1 MRRAW
6 LVIPLIAVAL
16 ALLVASRRQPQPYF
30 VSGFLEAD
38 EIRVGSRVGG
48 RVATVL
54 AAEGMTVEPGTALA
68 MLDAYDLE
76 ERLAQARATLAARAA
91 QRDRLNAGFR
101 AEEIEQAR
109 ARRDRARAVLDRLVA
124 GARPLEIQILENK
137 LEYARAQFVKAE
149 IEHARIEKLYAEGRA
164 AKEEMDEVTRV
175 IDSARAAF
183 NVARDE
189 LALAREGTRA
199 EEIAEA
205 RAVLAENEQAL
216 ALLEKGFRTEEIAE
230 AVANVDAARAAI
242 AALERQRDE
251 LTIRAPSACVV
262 EAIDLQPGDLV
273 PANAPVISLMDA
285 TSLWVRAYVPENRLN
300 LALDQ
305 PVLVRVDS
313 FPGRFFAGRISFV
326 ARQAEFTPANIQ
338 TPEER
343 SKQVFRIKVRLDEGR
358 EVLRPGMSA
367 DVFLDPVP

>member
-16 ALLVASRRQPQPYF
+16 ALLVASRRQTQPFF

-48 RVATVL
+48 RVASVL
-54 AAEGMTVEPGTALA
+54 AGEGKPVEPGSALA
-68 MLDAYDLE
+68 ELDAFDLL
-76 ERLAQARATLAARAA
+76 ERRAQARATLAAREA
-91 QRDRLNAGFR
+91 QMDRFRAGFR
-101 AEEIEQAR
+101 VEEIEQAR
-109 ARRDRARAVLDRLVA
+109 ARRDRAQAVYDRLVA
-124 GARPLEIQILENK
+124 GPRALEIQILENK
-137 LEYARAQFVKAE
+137 LEYARAQFVKAD
-149 IEHARIEKLYAEGRA
+149 IEHARIEKLFAEGRA
-164 AKEEMDEVTRV
+164 AKEEMDEVTRL

-205 RAVLAENEQAL
+205 RAALAESAQAL
-216 ALLEKGFRTEEIAE
+216 ALLEKGFRPEEIAE
-230 AVANVDAARAAI
+230 AAANVDAARAAI

-251 LTIRAPSACVV
+251 LTIRAPCACVV

-273 PANAPVISLMDA
+273 SANAPVISLLDSA
-285 TSLWVRAYVPENRLN
+285 SLWVRAYVPENRLN
-300 LALDQ
+300 LALGQ
-305 PVLVRVDS
+305 PVSVRVDS
-313 FPGRFFAGRISFV
+313 FPDRHFAGRISFI

-343 SKQVFRIKVRLDEGR
+343 SKQVFRIKVLLDEGR

-367 DVFLDPVP
+367 DVFLEPVP